1 MHLPRKKKLRKLISQ
16 NVTLYHHPLAFI
28 EQQVLGGIR
37 TCDFILETV
46 YSLKMLL
53 MCVAHIILIF
63 CDISSMQQVQQL
75 QFYVDIF
82 TLFNEFLINLFE
94 MYRQ

>member
-16 NVTLYHHPLAFI
+16 NVTLYHHLLAFI
-28 EQQVLGGIR
+28 EQVLGGIR
-37 TCDFILETV
+37 TCDFILEMV

-53 MCVAHIILIF
+53 ICVAHIILIF
-63 CDISSMQQVQQL
+63 CDISSMQNVQQL

-82 TLFNEFLINLFE
+82 RLFNEFLINLFE